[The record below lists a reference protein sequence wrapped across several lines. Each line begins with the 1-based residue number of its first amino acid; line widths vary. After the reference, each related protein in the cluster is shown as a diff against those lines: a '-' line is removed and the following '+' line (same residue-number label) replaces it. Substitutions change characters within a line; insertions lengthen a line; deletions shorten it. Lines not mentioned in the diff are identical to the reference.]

1 MAIKALCG
9 AALAALLA
17 TAPAGATTIYDSIPN
32 PLPPNLPSL
41 GYEATSTAAFGDLI
55 QFASGSRSLTSVDV
69 TMSNWAKES
78 TYEPLGTSTGY
89 SVPLTLTLYNVD
101 NSGAAPAVGT
111 TIASRTIDPT
121 ILWRPEA
128 TISCGTGWLAAN
140 GNCYNGLAQNVAFD
154 FLGVTVPDQI
164 IFGLSF
170 NTENYGAN
178 PTGTAGPYN
187 SLNFGLA
194 TSGPSVGTEV
204 TPGTLF
210 WDTTY
215 PGVTPAGVLSQNS
228 GWSPYVPAIQFQTA
242 NVPEPASFAILG
254 VGLVGLGALRRRKPA

>member
-32 PLPPNLPSL
+32 PLPPNLPSV

-55 QFASGSRSLTSVDV
+55 QLGSGSRSLTSVDV

-78 TYEPLGTSTGY
+78 TYESLGTSPGY

-101 NSGAAPAVGT
+101 NSGAAPAVGS
-111 TIASRTIDPT
+111 TIVSRTIDPT

-140 GNCYNGLAQNVAFD
+140 GNCYNGIAQNVAFD
-154 FLGVTVPDQI
+154 FSGVTVPDQI

-170 NTENYGAN
+170 NTQSYGAN

-228 GWSPYVPAIQFQTA
+228 GWSPYVPAIRFQTA